1 MISTLRRLALVTV
14 LAASAAVAQTSG
26 EPPIIAKAR
35 AYVGSEAAL
44 TGLKSVRFTGFLLT
58 AEAGD
63 PQKQVRTPLEI
74 IFQKPDQ
81 QRITA
86 TTDKEI
92 ETTGLD
98 GYEGWQRREDP
109 ANPANWRQFLLGV
122 EQIKRLRANTW
133 ENLAYFRGIES
144 QGGKVEDKGTQK
156 IGDINCQKIAFI
168 HTPNVIFYRYFDL
181 ATGRLVLT
189 ETESGGTIREEG
201 EMIVE
206 GIRFPKSI
214 ITTTKLPNGS
224 AQTVTVAFDKVEVNQ
239 EFPGSAF
246 HVPMPAPAKR

>member
-14 LAASAAVAQTSG
+14 LTASAAVAQTG
-26 EPPIIAKAR
+26 EPAVIAKAR
-35 AYVGSEAAL
+35 AFVGTEAAL
-44 TGLKSVRFTGFLLT
+44 TGLKSVRFTGSLIAT
-58 AEAGD
+58 D
-63 PQKQVRTPLEI
+63 PADPKREVRTPVEI

-86 TTDKEI
+86 TGGKEI

-98 GYEGWQRREDP
+98 GYEGWQRRDYP
-109 ANPANWRQFLLGV
+109 DNAAGWKQFLLGV

-133 ENLAYFRGIES
+133 ENLSYFRGIEL

-156 IGDINCQKIAFI
+156 VGDITCQKIAFI
-168 HTPNVIFYRYFDL
+168 HTPTIVFYRYFDV

-201 EMIVE
+201 EMVVS

-214 ITTTKLPNGS
+214 VTTTKLPNGA
-224 AQTVTVAFDKVEVNQ
+224 AQTVTVAFDKVDVNQ
-239 EFPGSAF
+239 EFPGSTF
-246 HVPMPAPAKR
+246 RVPMPTVSGR

>member
-1 MISTLRRLALVTV
+1 MISTLRRLALATV
-14 LAASAAVAQTSG
+14 LATSAVVAQAS
-26 EPPIIAKAR
+26 EPAIIAKAR
-35 AYVGSEAAL
+35 AFVGTETAL
-44 TGLKSVRFTGFLLT
+44 ADFKSVRFTGFLI
-58 AEAGD
+58 AAD
-63 PQKQVRTPLEI
+63 PADPAKEVRTPVEI

-86 TTDKEI
+86 TGAKEI

-98 GYEGWQRREDP
+98 GYEGWQRRDYP
-109 ANPANWRQFLLGV
+109 DNPAGWKQFLLGV

-133 ENLAYFRGIES
+133 ENLSFFRGIEL

-156 IGDINCQKIAFI
+156 VGEILCQKIAFI
-168 HTPNVIFYRYFDL
+168 HTPTVVFYRYFDV

-201 EMIVE
+201 EMVVS

-214 ITTTKLPNGS
+214 VTVTELPNGT
-224 AQTVTVAFDKVEVNQ
+224 AQTVTVAFEKVDVNQ
-239 EFPGSAF
+239 EFPGSTF
-246 HVPMPAPAKR
+246 RVPMPTASGR